1 MEKFPLF
8 FQNNLCLYSIHPLLW
23 LTRTVLLHVWNP
35 YGKIAARTAHIVHG
49 LPVGCRKFHCRS
61 PLFRCGP
68 AAQQV
73 QIAPKNSADSSDVQ
87 REILSLQGLL
97 AQLDEKLSVNRG
109 RLQRAEEQVE
119 LARNG
124 INEVMKPPLKI
135 SENKLPE
142 YMRQLSYYNAE
153 VAALKVEAE
162 ALITHKNSLQKR
174 LEQLQ
179 QQGRS

>member
-1 MEKFPLF
+1 
-8 FQNNLCLYSIHPLLW
+8 
-23 LTRTVLLHVWNP
+23 
-35 YGKIAARTAHIVHG
+35 
-49 LPVGCRKFHCRS
+49 
-61 PLFRCGP
+61 
-68 AAQQV
+68 
-73 QIAPKNSADSSDVQ
+73 
-87 REILSLQGLL
+87 
-97 AQLDEKLSVNRG
+97 
-109 RLQRAEEQVE
+109 
-119 LARNG
+119 
-124 INEVMKPPLKI
+124 MKPPLKI